1 MTLRRVLCVSAAC
14 LALIASSA
22 LAQPDKGIG
31 RHAEPDP
38 GVIHLNSAPNTVH
51 RGILSPYLQPVLT
64 IKSGQ
69 TVEIDTV
76 SHGGLQGDPVRFFAR
91 AGIKANDVLP
101 DAVAISMMARPAP
114 PPGTPPALAAGGGGH
129 VLTGPIFIDGAE
141 PGDLLEVRILKVT
154 PRVRYGVNNAGNGGA
169 APGMMHDHPP
179 PPGGKVIRYD
189 VASNTVNFAPGIHFP
204 MRPFMGIMAVAP
216 TQTISSRSP
225 GIYGGNMDF
234 EKLQAGAT
242 LYLPVLVRGALF
254 VTGDSHAGQGD
265 GEVSGNAI
273 EASMAPTLQFI
284 VHKGAGQD
292 LTMPYAEDARNFY
305 ILGMNPSLNLALD
318 FAVRETVDFL
328 GRNYGLSKPD
338 AYSLCS
344 TGIDFGIAEA
354 VDQNLVVY
362 ATIPKDW
369 FAKKFAYWKS

>member
-1 MTLRRVLCVSAAC
+1 MKSRMVLCAWVAA
-14 LALIASSA
+14 LGLIASSA
-22 LAQPDKGIG
+22 LAQKDRSANRQEKPD
-31 RHAEPDP
+31 A
-38 GVIHLNSAPNTVH
+38 GVVHLTSEPNTVH
-51 RGILSPYLQPVLT
+51 RGILSPYLTPVLT

-76 SHGGLQGDPVRFFAR
+76 SHGGLQGDPVKFFAR

-101 DAVAISMMARPAP
+101 DAVAIGMMARPAP
-114 PPGTPPALAAGGGGH
+114 PPGTPPSLGAGGGH
-129 VLTGPIFIDGAE
+129 VLTGPIYIDGAE

-154 PRVRYGVNNAGNGGA
+154 PRVPYGVNNAGNGGA

-273 EASMAPTLQFI
+273 EASMTPTLQFI

-292 LTMPYAEDARNFY
+292 LTMPYAEDIKNFY

-328 GRNYGLSKPD
+328 GRNYGLSKAD

-344 TGIDFGIAEA
+344 TAIDFGIAEA

-362 ATIPKDW
+362 ATIRKDW
-369 FAKKFAYWKS
+369 FAKKFAHWKP

>member
-1 MTLRRVLCVSAAC
+1 MKLRMVLCASAAA
-14 LALIASSA
+14 LGLIATSA
-22 LAQPDKGIG
+22 LAQKDRSANHPEKPDAGI
-31 RHAEPDP
+31 
-38 GVIHLNSAPNTVH
+38 VHLNSAPNTVH
-51 RGILSPYLQPVLT
+51 RGILSPYLAPVLT

-76 SHGGLQGDPVRFFAR
+76 SHGGLQGDPMKFFAR
-91 AGIKANDVLP
+91 AGIKTNEVLP
-101 DAVAISMMARPAP
+101 DAVAISMMAKPP
-114 PPGTPPALAAGGGGH
+114 MPPGTPPSVGAGGGH
-129 VLTGPIFIDGAE
+129 VLTGPIYIDGAE

-154 PRVRYGVNNAGNGGA
+154 PRVPYGVNNAGNGGA

-179 PPGGKVIRYD
+179 PPGGKVIQYD
-189 VASNTVNFAPGIHFP
+189 IASNTVNFAPGIHFP

-273 EASMAPTLQFI
+273 EASMTPTLQF
-284 VHKGAGQD
+284 VLHKGAGQD
-292 LTMPYAEDARNFY
+292 MTMPYAEDAKNFY

-318 FAVRETVDFL
+318 YAVRETIDFL
-328 GRNYGLSKPD
+328 SRNYGLSKAD

-344 TGIDFGIAEA
+344 TAIDFGIAEA

-362 ATIPKDW
+362 GTIPKDW